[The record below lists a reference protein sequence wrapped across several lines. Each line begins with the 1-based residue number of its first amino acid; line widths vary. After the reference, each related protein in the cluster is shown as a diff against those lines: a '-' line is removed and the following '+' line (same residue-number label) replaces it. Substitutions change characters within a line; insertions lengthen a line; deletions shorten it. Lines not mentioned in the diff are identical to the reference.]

1 MEQVTKRKPR
11 NQIHDKRL
19 IRFVLSVLLFVLSV
33 PAHAQQPA
41 KVYRLGY
48 LGSAARGP
56 FVEAFE
62 QGLRDHGYELGKNVV
77 IVYRSAEGKFDRF
90 PALAAE
96 LVRLNVDVIV
106 TGINP
111 TIVAAMQATS
121 TIPIVM
127 TFANDPVGAGL
138 VSSLAQPGGNLTG
151 LSIDTGDE
159 FLGKRLELMKE
170 ATGKLSR
177 LAVLYNGS
185 NVGHQLYLKNL
196 EAPARGLKL
205 TLLPVAY
212 REPGDFENAFHTMT
226 SKQAGGV
233 FLFSDGVSFSQRP
246 LIANLAIK
254 HRLPSGFPAKEYVDA
269 GGLLSYGPDLV
280 HISRRGA
287 VYVDKILKGAKPAD
301 LPVEQPTK
309 FEFIVNLKTAK
320 QIGLTIP
327 PNVLARAD
335 RVIK

>member
-1 MEQVTKRKPR
+1 MTQPCTFW
-11 NQIHDKRL
+11 IL
-19 IRFVLSVLLFVLSV
+19 IVLSIAS
-33 PAHAQQPA
+33 PALAQQPG

-48 LGSAARGP
+48 LGSRGA
-56 FVEAFE
+56 FSDAFE
-62 QGLRDHGYELGKNVV
+62 QGLRDHGYEVGNNLV
-77 IVYRSAEGKFDRF
+77 IEYRSADGNFDKF
-90 PALAAE
+90 PSLAAE
-96 LVRLNVDVIV
+96 LVRLNVDAIV
-106 TGINP
+106 AGINP
-111 TIVAAMQATS
+111 TIVAAKQATS

-138 VSSLAQPGGNLTG
+138 VASLARPGGNLTG

-177 LAVLYNGS
+177 LAVLYNAS

-196 EAPARGLKL
+196 DAPARALKV

-212 REPGDFENAFHTMT
+212 REQSDFESAFQIMT

-233 FLFSDGVSFSQRP
+233 FLFSDGVSFGQRP
-246 LIANLAIK
+246 LIANLSVK

-269 GGLLSYGPDLV
+269 GGLLSYGPDLAY
-280 HISRRGA
+280 ISRRGA
-287 VYVDKILKGAKPAD
+287 LYVDKILKGAKPAD

-309 FEFIVNLKTAK
+309 FEFVVNLKTAK

-335 RVIK
+335 RVIR

>member
-1 MEQVTKRKPR
+1 MSRKGFFWIPAS
-11 NQIHDKRL
+11 I
-19 IRFVLSVLLFVLSV
+19 VLVAVSF
-33 PAHAQQPA
+33 ADAQQTD
-41 KVYRLGY
+41 KVYRIGY
-48 LGSAARGP
+48 LGGRGA
-56 FVEAFE
+56 FSDAFE
-62 QGLRDHGYELGKNVV
+62 QGLRDHGYDIGKNLL
-77 IVYRSAEGKFDRF
+77 IEYRSAEGNFDRL
-90 PALAAE
+90 PALASE

-111 TIVAAMQATS
+111 TIVAAMRATS

-138 VSSLAQPGGNLTG
+138 VASLAHPSANLTG

-170 ATGKLSR
+170 ATAKSSR

-196 EAPARGLKL
+196 DAPARALKL

-212 REPGDFENAFHTMT
+212 REQSDFETAFQTMT
-226 SKQAGGV
+226 SKQARGV
-233 FLFSDGVSFSQRP
+233 FLFSDGVSFSQRL
-246 LIANLAIK
+246 LIANLSVK
-254 HRLPSGFPAKEYVDA
+254 HRLPSAFPAKEYVDA

-287 VYVDKILKGAKPAD
+287 LYVDKIFKGAKPAD

-309 FEFIVNLKTAK
+309 FEFVVNLKTAK

-327 PNVLARAD
+327 PNVLVRAD
-335 RVIK
+335 RVIR